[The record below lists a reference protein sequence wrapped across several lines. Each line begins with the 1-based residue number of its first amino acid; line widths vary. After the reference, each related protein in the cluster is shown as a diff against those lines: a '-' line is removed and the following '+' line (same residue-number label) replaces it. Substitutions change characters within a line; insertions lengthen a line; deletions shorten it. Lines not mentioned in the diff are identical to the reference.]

1 MQCESKGRDSD
12 IFIPHRSQVYLTS
25 DREGKERLDRG
36 QFRERNSWADTLRVV
51 KEGRGGAEY
60 HRHQE
65 KETQERSCYEGNNGS
80 KEGEIQRL
88 ANTNR

>member
-12 IFIPHRSQVYLTS
+12 IFIPHHSQVYLTS
-25 DREGKERLDRG
+25 DREWKERLDRG
-36 QFRERNSWADTLRVV
+36 QFKERDSGVDALRVV

-65 KETQERSCYEGNNGS
+65 KETQERSC
-80 KEGEIQRL
+80 
-88 ANTNR
+88 